1 MRREERVRD
10 GLAVTLTVGSG
21 SLDAVCFLALGKVFA
36 SVITG
41 NLVLLGIGFVGPETE
56 SALHAGVAIAAY
68 IAGVACGAA
77 IAGQVTGGQ
86 VTGDG
91 ARWPRRVTAVLLV
104 ELGLLVAFLVGWEL
118 CGARPEGPALLVL
131 LVPAAAAMGLQS
143 IAVQRLAVSGFST
156 TYLTS
161 TLIAVVTEIV
171 TGTRR
176 QLGIR
181 IVALLGMIGGAVA
194 GTVLWL
200 VAPQLAAVPA
210 PLLLCVVLATATL
223 LRHRGRALTE

>member
-56 SALHAGVAIAAY
+56 SALHAGVSIAAY

-77 IAGQVTGGQ
+77 IAGQVA
-86 VTGDG
+86 GDG

-104 ELGLLVAFLVGWEL
+104 ELGLLVAFLVGWDL

-176 QLGIR
+176 QLGFR
-181 IVALLGMIGGAVA
+181 IAALLGMIGGAVA
-194 GTVLWL
+194 GTALWL
-200 VAPQLAAVPA
+200 IAPRLAAVPA

-223 LRHRGRALTE
+223 LRRRGRALIE

>member
-68 IAGVACGAA
+68 IAGVGGAA